1 MSWSDLDDLNGADA
15 YQKQAREK
23 QAELAR
29 LFHRVFSTDDG
40 RKLLEHL
47 THKFVF
53 NNDTPFT
60 SQNIEYESG
69 YHAGEAG
76 VVKMI
81 IHQITAAEDL

>member
-1 MSWSDLDDLNGADA
+1 MSWSDLDNMDGAEE
-15 YQKQAREK
+15 YIGQARER

-29 LFHRVFSTDDG
+29 LFHRVFTTDDG
-40 RKLLEHL
+40 MKLMEHL
-47 THKFVF
+47 IQRYVF

-76 VVKMI
+76 VIKMI
-81 IHQITAAEDL
+81 VQQVSTAEKL